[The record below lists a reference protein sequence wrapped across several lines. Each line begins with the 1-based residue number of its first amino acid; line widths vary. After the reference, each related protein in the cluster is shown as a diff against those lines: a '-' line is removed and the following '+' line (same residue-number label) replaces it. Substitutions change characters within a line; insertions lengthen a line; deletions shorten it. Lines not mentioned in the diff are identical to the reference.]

1 MKTTRRH
8 RLVWIV
14 LSACVVAACRKPA
27 PTPPPAAPLVVALP
41 IGPASLVPNAAID
54 GFTLS
59 VVANVYETLVD
70 LDAHLRIRPG
80 LADAWQ
86 TADDLTWTFRL
97 RRGVRLH
104 DGRVLRA
111 ADVAA
116 SLRWARDD
124 PASKRQAELAPVES
138 IEAPDDDTIVLRT
151 RRAYPGLPLRL
162 SLVSIWGAG
171 ADGQPVG
178 TGPYTVRS
186 WTPGGDIVLDAFRG
200 HRAPPAIPTVTYRA
214 IPRAADQ
221 VQALRSG
228 QVHVLV
234 ELPVEEMRALE
245 GVASV
250 RTVSRDGLR
259 ILFLGMDTSR
269 EKSPYVRTADNP
281 FRDRRVRQAVA
292 QAVDRRALVEGPLGG
307 LAEIVDQ
314 IASPQELG
322 GYRTGLP
329 SWGFEPL
336 TTRRLLTDAGWGDG
350 FEVVFDYMPARYRAS
365 EAVVR
370 DIVRMLGDVG
380 IRAVPRA
387 NTPAAFLDRLERQDT
402 SLYLFGW
409 ASFTGDPGLS
419 YEYLLHSRAGGL
431 GLDNGGGYSNPEA
444 DQLIRDA
451 SARSGPEERAAV
463 LRRLAEVI
471 HEDAA
476 VVPLYRQAD
485 LYALA
490 AGLEFEPRLDARVR
504 AGEIRWRLASR
515 VAAR

>member
-1 MKTTRRH
+1 MKAARR
-8 RLVWIV
+8 RPLVWVVV
-14 LSACVVAACRKPA
+14 LSACAVAACRKPA
-27 PTPPPAAPLVVALP
+27 PTPPPAAPLVIALP
-41 IGPASLVPNAAID
+41 VGAASLVPNAAID

-104 DGRVLRA
+104 DGRLLRA
-111 ADVAA
+111 SDVAS

-124 PASKRQAELAPVES
+124 PGSKRQAELAPVES
-138 IEAPDDDTIVLRT
+138 IEAPDDHTIVLRT

-171 ADGQPVG
+171 ADGRPVG
-178 TGPYTVRS
+178 TGPYAVRA
-186 WTPGGDIVLDAFRG
+186 WTPGGDAVLDAFRG
-200 HRAPPAIPTVTYRA
+200 HRAPPAIPTVTYRV

-221 VQALRSG
+221 VQALRNG
-228 QVHVLV
+228 QAHVLV
-234 ELPVEEMRALE
+234 ELPVEDMRALG

-269 EKSPYVRTADNP
+269 AKSPYVRSAGNP
-281 FRDRRVRQAVA
+281 FRDRRVRRAVA

-322 GYRTGLP
+322 GYGTGLP

-336 TTRRLLTDAGWGDG
+336 TARRLLTEAGWGGG

-370 DIVRMLGDVG
+370 EIVRMLGDVG

-387 NTPAAFLDRLERQDT
+387 NTPAAFLHRLEQ
-402 SLYLFGW
+402 
-409 ASFTGDPGLS
+409 
-419 YEYLLHSRAGGL
+419 
-431 GLDNGGGYSNPEA
+431 
-444 DQLIRDA
+444 
-451 SARSGPEERAAV
+451 
-463 LRRLAEVI
+463 
-471 HEDAA
+471 
-476 VVPLYRQAD
+476 
-485 LYALA
+485 
-490 AGLEFEPRLDARVR
+490 
-504 AGEIRWRLASR
+504 
-515 VAAR
+515 